1 MLNSA
6 LAFVARLTIGK
17 HLVAALAWTHN
28 KLDGNRS
35 EIILGVVALVHA
47 LKLAGVIPPEAAE
60 TAEKVLAGLL
70 PLTLA
75 DKASKVMSTI
85 DKVIPALPAKAA
97 PADPAAP

>member
-6 LAFVARLTIGK
+6 LAFVARLTVGK
-17 HLVAALAWTHN
+17 HLVAALAWTHA

-35 EIILGVVALVHA
+35 EIILGVVALVHG
-47 LKLAGVIPPEAAE
+47 LKLAGVIPPEAAD

-75 DKASKVMSTI
+75 DRAHKVLSTI
-85 DKVIPALPAKAA
+85 DKVVPALPA
-97 PADPAAP
+97 PAADGPKAD